1 VRVLIVS
8 HLFAP
13 ANAIGSVR
21 VTKFARFLHEAGHD
35 VRILAARDGVLPQDL
50 PVEIPEELVTYV
62 TPSPSTDFL
71 RRSMRGYERNY
82 RGGEAKLPPFIAW
95 GFRMYRALT
104 QIPDAQRRWVG
115 EAVKAGQRLVSEWRP
130 DKIFCSALP
139 ISSLVVASRLAR
151 AHGIPLVAEMRDLW
165 VDSHYYEMPVW
176 RRWADAWIERRCL
189 EKAELIVTVSEP
201 LAEVLRAKYDKPV
214 IVVLNG
220 FDPADFP
227 VFDAVSRPGDPVRI
241 VYTGLVYPNRQ
252 RDPTPLFAALRHLH
266 ATPDDFR
273 VEFFGRMLSEV
284 MVIAREQGV
293 EALVRAGSPMPYRE
307 ALAVQS
313 QADILLLLL
322 WDSPQERGVYSGKL
336 FEYLG
341 ARRPILLVGPTE
353 GVAAE
358 LIHQRGA
365 GKALREP
372 EAIASYLSRIL
383 SEKRATGYVAG
394 LPDYV
399 GEGLTRSDQFALLE
413 RSLVHGAPPGS
424 SRRKRVLVVCYRLDI
439 GGTERHLVQVMP
451 RLDPLQFE
459 VRLFQLVPG
468 GVLGDEFRR
477 HGIVVES
484 AASRWSGILGAL
496 FAFGSLLR
504 RWRPDVVHF
513 FLPRAYL
520 IAGPVAVL
528 LRHSGLIMS
537 RRSLNHYAR
546 RHPFA
551 WRIESLLHRQMKAL
565 VGNSSAV
572 VSQLRKESV
581 GRVPVVRIYNGIEV
595 PTHPQLSRSQA
606 RRLTGLPEAGLV
618 ILVVANLIPYKG
630 HKDFIEAIALLSSR
644 GMSGFQAV
652 CVGRD
657 EDTLGGVQDLAR
669 ARGIDHCIRWAGE
682 QQDIWPWWRSADIG
696 VLCSH
701 EEGFANVILEGMAM
715 RVPMVVTNVGGN
727 AESVEDGVSGLVV
740 PPRSPVDLAAA
751 IERLL
756 SSGDLRER
764 LAENGFLRVSHEFS
778 LSRCVAEYENLY
790 RQMTPC

>member
-1 VRVLIVS
+1 MRVLIVS

-50 PVEIPEELVTYV
+50 PVEVPEELITYV
-62 TPSPSTDFL
+62 EPSPSKDFL
-71 RRSMRGYERNY
+71 RRSMRGYERSY
-82 RGGEAKLPPFIAW
+82 RGGEAKLPPFVAW

-104 QIPDAQRRWVG
+104 QIPDAQRRWISD
-115 EAVKAGQRLVSEWRP
+115 AVQAGQRLVGQWRP

-151 AHGIPLVAEMRDLW
+151 THGIPLVAEMRDLW

-176 RRWADAWIERRCL
+176 RRWIDAWIERRCL
-189 EKAELIVTVSEP
+189 GMAELIVTVSEP
-201 LAEVLRAKYDKPV
+201 LADVLRAKYGKPV

-227 VFDAVSRPGDPVRI
+227 PASTAARPGEPVRI

-252 RDPTPLFAALRHLH
+252 RDPTPLFAALRQLQ
-266 ATPDDFR
+266 ATADDFR
-273 VEFFGRMLSEV
+273 VEFYGRLLSEV

-313 QADILLLLL
+313 QADLLLLLL
-322 WDSPQERGVYSGKL
+322 WDSPEERGVYSGKL

-353 GVAAE
+353 GVAAD
-358 LIHQRGA
+358 LIRQRRA
-365 GKALREP
+365 GQALRDV
-372 EAIASYLSRIL
+372 EAIAGYLARIL
-383 SEKRATGYVAG
+383 AEKRSTGRVAG
-394 LPDYV
+394 LPEDV
-399 GEGLTRSDQFALLE
+399 GDGLTRADQFGLLE
-413 RSLVHGAPPGS
+413 RSLVQGAPGGCSP
-424 SRRKRVLVVCYRLDI
+424 RKRVLVVCYRLDI
-439 GGTERHLVQVMP
+439 GGTERHLAQVLP
-451 RLDPLQFE
+451 RLDSRHFE
-459 VRLFQLVPG
+459 VRVFQLVPG
-468 GVLGDEFRR
+468 GVLGDEIRR

-484 AASRWSGILGAL
+484 AASRWPGIVGAL
-496 FAFGSLLR
+496 FTFGALLR

-528 LRHSGLIMS
+528 LRQPGLIMS

-551 WRIESLLHRQMKAL
+551 WRIEALLHRHMRTL

-572 VSQLRKESV
+572 ASQLREESA

-595 PTHPQLSRSQA
+595 PAHLQLPRSQA
-606 RRLTGLPEAGLV
+606 RRVTGLPEASFV

-630 HKDFIEAIALLSSR
+630 HKDFIEAIALLTER
-644 GMSGFQAV
+644 GVTGFQAV

-657 EDTLGGVQDLAR
+657 EGILGELEDLAR
-669 ARGIDHCIRWAGE
+669 VRGVDRRIRWVGE
-682 QQDIWPWWRSADIG
+682 QQDIWPWWRAADIG

-715 RVPMVVTNVGGN
+715 GVPMVVTDVGGN

-740 PPRSPVDLAAA
+740 PPRSPADLADAMGRLLQSVDLRG
-751 IERLL
+751 RLV
-756 SSGDLRER
+756 
-764 LAENGFLRVSHEFS
+764 ENGFLRVSREFS
-778 LSRCVAEYENLY
+778 LSRCVAEYEDLY
-790 RQMTPC
+790 RQMKP